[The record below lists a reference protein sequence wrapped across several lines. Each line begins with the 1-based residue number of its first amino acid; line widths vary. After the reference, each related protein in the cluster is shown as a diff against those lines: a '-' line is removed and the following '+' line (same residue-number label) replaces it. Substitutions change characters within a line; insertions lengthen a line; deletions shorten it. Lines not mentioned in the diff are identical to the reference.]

1 MAKDLFRPGEPA
13 DLIPEFKLPESAPR
27 RRGAT
32 DVGLSKVGGGRGG
45 EDIFALLDQ
54 FPVVAEPK
62 AATPASKGWGQTL
75 YEGVMGGVE
84 TAGLGMTGQTSR
96 DPAAISRQ
104 LKDTQIPRSGEEQ
117 AFDQE
122 TAGAAKAFDDAEGF
136 GAKFSAGLDILRV
149 MARNPKQAAGTV
161 AQSIG
166 MSAPAFA
173 AAGAGALAG
182 SALGP
187 VGTAVGAFT
196 GYLLGNFATNIQAET
211 AQKIEAELQS
221 RGVNTDD
228 PAAVERAIRSDPAFV
243 DIVRE
248 YGIKKGSATSAV
260 ETVADVAT
268 AGVASKASKLIKA
281 GETALSRAG
290 RGTAAAGGAMA
301 AQGVSEGLGSAAGS
315 AAVGEDVSW
324 GQALTEGAYGAV
336 AGVPDA
342 ALAWRA
348 GTARGEAPAP
358 GVAPDAPEGAGGPA
372 GGPLA
377 PAGGPEA
384 RFVGRDP
391 ATGEVTY
398 TPPLEGPPGR
408 PQIGKDPAQP
418 TDWQLVN
425 DDPRQVGG
433 VPPAPQLGYE
443 QRALPGP
450 DGQPPALGRPESV
463 GPGFTVDAQ
472 GNVTPTTPD
481 SRMADQSRAGDA
493 ARREGWLGGAVD
505 RLTAEEERR
514 MAGLGLTPDV
524 REAQA
529 SRTEPW
535 REEMQPGDVIFDGKR
550 PFMFRS
556 SAQRVAKKTG
566 GEVVPVDG
574 GKGFVVRSGKA
585 IKAPKAPA
593 GPKVPKRQQFARD
606 NPFLAFL
613 GKYGVKLDHKL
624 DITGEAGR
632 EGNKFMPYYGW
643 MFRRDGLPLD
653 LLVEPARSAGFLTQ
667 ADIDNPEDTG
677 GTRKLAEMIM
687 QAQRGEMVMDAAT
700 AERAMEAEMA
710 MAQEGEGEFN
720 WDDLA
725 DEVGVDEE
733 LEAEREA
740 IIAEAQMLADEA
752 SDDQL
757 DALVG
762 STLDAEGLTD
772 EEAWN
777 ALGGDTDVPARAEP
791 GGPAAGA
798 QEPAGAVAEGPGE
811 GRPDGGQEAG
821 APADF
826 ALTGQTP
833 DEVKQQ
839 TAAKERDA
847 AEKARRDAAPPADE
861 FVLSGSDRPVDK
873 ARAQGQMELGEA
885 PAVDAAAHE
894 AATSPK
900 NDLPAP
906 TEGQIE
912 AGNYAKGHVRI
923 SGMDIAIENPA
934 GSRRRPEWPPLKDH
948 YGYFKRTEGHDGDHV
963 DVFIRPGTQ
972 ADHDG
977 PVFVVDQRHANGRF
991 DEHKVVIGYPT
1002 LEAARAAYLS
1012 NYEKGWTGLKA
1023 ITGVPLVDFKAWLE
1037 SGDTKSEFAKRDE
1050 SRPDEYVNRPAE
1062 DKDAK
1067 YAAITDPI
1075 ERARVIATD
1084 AVQKTI
1090 GRGIFMPNTAE
1101 SFRLTAERYG
1111 VSEAALRKA
1120 VLAELERTGKGGI
1133 ADELRLMLDAAPSS
1147 DESVDL
1153 FGGSAPKKPEP
1164 RKSTTRRA
1172 NDAVKAAAPDKR
1184 REEVD
1189 RIRKVIAD
1197 GYRALGDTVAA
1208 DMMAKP
1214 WAADKP
1220 LPTAADIAGWKR
1232 ALEKAKSDASPAKAA
1247 PTTAK
1252 EPSREGQGQ
1261 EAAEAEVLKAEE
1273 RAKPAAPRSTAK
1285 KANAA
1290 LKKPGSQPT
1299 PPVAKGFVRL
1309 YHGGHDTR
1317 GETDSL
1323 WFSIDL
1329 RYAKGY
1335 ASKSSSGQ
1343 VFYVDVPAGVRD
1355 DWFGGP
1361 PEPGVVHPTNAN
1373 VPKKWADKRQ
1383 PFVEAAEPP
1392 RRSPRTGARRNLL
1405 GNLFGSRRVAN
1416 PSRAQDDALYDL
1428 REALGRQAATSG
1440 LDSAAL
1446 DGLSIATVPYNAR
1459 PIAASLKQLFG
1470 VDVVFV
1476 NGASALPGKL
1486 PFNGIYVG
1494 GRRVFIAADSARP
1507 FHQVI
1512 GHEFLHWL
1520 RRSSPDAYEDFTSRA
1535 APFLK
1540 ARATAERAGARS
1552 SEYEGYGIS
1561 DDQQKA
1567 LGWEEVYADVFGDA
1581 WADPAFWGEFLGSLK
1596 PKLAQTIAN
1605 RWRMFWLRIRLALTG
1620 KAVDSESA
1628 NPIVADLLK
1637 DAGEVRK
1644 VIASVMA
1651 QQAMQQAQDGAG
1663 VTAVRS
1669 PRSLSPNVTSID
1681 QKPREATR
1689 VPSEA
1694 EVKSWSRQQLVDWLE
1709 ANDPE
1714 FRDPQPDPEV
1724 KIEQTAT
1731 GWMVVAGD
1739 YDRDYTTYEEARA
1752 DAEDLRYPDDVPMS
1766 EEELRE
1772 VVLAMLREH
1781 IHQADGGQV
1790 IAGRFGGPPIRRS
1803 PRGGATTMP
1812 QPPGP
1817 NAKKRRAGVLDT
1829 IGMMAGGQAL
1839 ADHVTKP
1846 LYDRLVRLPGRIG
1859 RRVLGQNA
1867 TERIGAGLISDYGLS
1882 EPYVE
1887 AREVKQAEINK
1898 HLRNAKSMIDMLA
1911 GLNREQAR
1919 IAYLWMT
1926 EKPDTA
1932 TERQLMNDLPPEQRD
1947 VLQRMKKEVEKL
1959 GRAAVGYG
1967 LMSQE
1972 TFDRNRMAYLHRT
1985 YLKHEAEAGAS
1996 GRFSTAAAIRADNFK
2011 GRGLRHDVDAD
2022 RILSDAVMGQPR
2034 VSKGD
2039 KFVRLERRSP
2049 VTEGEAEAARKN
2061 GKRPPVVGSMKL
2073 RAVRYWPAGRPVP
2086 AQYASWTNDGVWEAR
2101 WLQKGQ
2107 PIGMWRDFTPEE
2119 RQRMGEIDE
2128 VRYSFAKTML
2138 NGVRDVENH
2147 KFLSW
2152 VALNYG
2158 KDVAELEKQGITVHT
2173 APSGYIT
2180 LKTLAQADYVKVPD
2194 TAIAGTKLK
2203 KYGELSGM
2211 AVPWPVW
2218 NDLRSKFGSQ
2228 PDNELVA
2235 MYDAMQKAWKISKT
2249 ALSPAVHMN
2258 NVMANVVLAD
2268 MADVTGRDIARAV
2281 EVLVKARRGDADA
2294 ILIRNRYDDSN
2305 AESGSLITIEL
2316 NEEIVGPILKQ
2327 LKGEQDVDLSRIK
2340 ASQLVDLLAH
2350 ARFPEF
2356 AAAMKA
2362 KVSASVVAKG
2372 YRAMLDLY
2380 RFEDSVF
2387 RLAKFIRDTDAG
2399 MDDLAAGRGAR
2410 DAFLNYDINAP
2421 WIQSLRRGPLPFI
2434 AFTYRAIPIL
2444 ARTAAEKPWKA
2455 AKYAA
2460 IGGALNAFGYAFLG
2474 LSGDDEDRER
2484 ALLPDEKK
2492 GTMLGVFPRLIRMPW
2507 NDDNDQAVFLDVR
2520 RWLPAGDVF
2529 DLSQS
2534 QAAAPLPGWLTPGG
2548 PLAVMMELVL
2558 NKSGFTGKPLVLE
2571 TDTPAETAV
2580 KVSDHV
2586 FKAFAPN
2593 LPVPNPGAYV
2603 LPDSMNVPGAWQTYS
2618 WAGIENAGKGVT
2630 DPFGRERSLSQ
2641 ALAGSVGIKLGS
2653 YPQDVAMRNKSLEF
2667 KSGQSEI
2674 ERQLGDI
2681 NRQQPRGGLTQEQ
2694 ANAKREAQVQKLRDL
2709 NEKLRKSMEAAR

>member
-27 RRGAT
+27 RRGST

-161 AQSIG
+161 AQSLG

-418 TDWQLVN
+418 ADWELVN

-433 VPPAPQLGYE
+433 VPPAPQLGYD
-443 QRALPGP
+443 QKALPGP

-472 GNVTPTTPD
+472 GNVVPTTPEQ
-481 SRMADQSRAGDA
+481 RMADQARGGDA

-529 SRTEPW
+529 NRTEPW

-556 SAQRVAKKTG
+556 SAERVARKTG

-624 DITGEAGR
+624 DITGEPGR

-687 QAQRGEMVMDAAT
+687 QAQRGQMVMDAAT

-710 MAQEGEGEFN
+710 MEQEGEGEFD
-720 WDDLA
+720 WDSLA

-740 IIAEAQMLADEA
+740 IIAEAQMLVDEA

-757 DALVG
+757 DALLG
-762 STLDAEGLTD
+762 ATLDAEGLTD

-798 QEPAGAVAEGPGE
+798 QEPAGAVAQGAGE

-839 TAAKERDA
+839 TAKQERDA
-847 AEKARRDAAPPADE
+847 AEKARRDAAPSADE
-861 FVLSGSDRPVDK
+861 FVLSGSDRPADK
-873 ARAQGQMELGEA
+873 ARAQGQTELDEA
-885 PAVDAAAHE
+885 PAPAAPKPKPSPNAKPTYAARKVAPETAQKIIEWARKNGFKSTLKPEDLHVTIAYSRDPIDVAAVEPDENGDELVVYGGWRKVEPLGDKGAVVLKFGSGELESRWQQYRDAGASWDWDEYQAHITITYDGAGVDLSKVKKFAGPIVLGPEYTTDLDVDAVDKVE
-894 AATSPK
+894 EVPATKPS
-900 NDLPAP
+900 
-906 TEGQIE
+906 
-912 AGNYAKGHVRI
+912 V
-923 SGMDIAIENPA
+923 
-934 GSRRRPEWPPLKDH
+934 
-948 YGYFKRTEGHDGDHV
+948 
-963 DVFIRPGTQ
+963 
-972 ADHDG
+972 
-977 PVFVVDQRHANGRF
+977 
-991 DEHKVVIGYPT
+991 
-1002 LEAARAAYLS
+1002 
-1012 NYEKGWTGLKA
+1012 
-1023 ITGVPLVDFKAWLE
+1023 
-1037 SGDTKSEFAKRDE
+1037 TK
-1050 SRPDEYVNRPAE
+1050 
-1062 DKDAK
+1062 
-1067 YAAITDPI
+1067 
-1075 ERARVIATD
+1075 
-1084 AVQKTI
+1084 
-1090 GRGIFMPNTAE
+1090 
-1101 SFRLTAERYG
+1101 
-1111 VSEAALRKA
+1111 
-1120 VLAELERTGKGGI
+1120 
-1133 ADELRLMLDAAPSS
+1133 
-1147 DESVDL
+1147 
-1153 FGGSAPKKPEP
+1153 
-1164 RKSTTRRA
+1164 RA

-1189 RIRKVIAD
+1189 RIRKVISD

-1214 WAADKP
+1214 WPADKP
-1220 LPTAADIAGWKR
+1220 LPNAADIAGWKR
-1232 ALEKAKSDASPAKAA
+1232 ALEKTKGEQAKASEPPKTVTQKAEKAVAKPKPPKAPPAADKPIPKRSPRQTASEAFAKWFGDSKVVDDNGEPLRVYHGTTKDFAAFDPNAPRTAIPLPGMFFSPDPEVASLYASYGRELRDYEGFFVGAEGGNVKPVYLSMQNPMDIDASDGVN
-1247 PTTAK
+1247 
-1252 EPSREGQGQ
+1252 RGL
-1261 EAAEAEVLKAEE
+1261 V
-1273 RAKPAAPRSTAK
+1273 
-1285 KANAA
+1285 
-1290 LKKPGSQPT
+1290 PGSVIREMIEDAQR
-1299 PPVAKGFVRL
+1299 K
-1309 YHGGHDTR
+1309 GHDGVILR
-1317 GETDSL
+1317 GWRDGSGPVQYIVFRPEQ
-1323 WFSIDL
+1323 I
-1329 RYAKGY
+1329 
-1335 ASKSSSGQ
+1335 KSAIGNDGS
-1343 VFYVDVPAGVRD
+1343 FD
-1355 DWFGGP
+1355 
-1361 PEPGVVHPTNAN
+1361 PTN
-1373 VPKKWADKRQ
+1373 PDIT
-1383 PFVEAAEPP
+1383 
-1392 RRSPRTGARRNLL
+1392 RSPRTGARRNLL

-1440 LDSAAL
+1440 LDSTAL

-1459 PIAASLKQLFG
+1459 PIAAALKQLFG
-1470 VDVVFV
+1470 VDIVFV
-1476 NGASALPGKL
+1476 HGAAALPKQL
-1486 PFNGIYVG
+1486 SFNGIYTG

-1520 RRSSPDAYEDFTSRA
+1520 KRSSPDAYEDFTRRA

-1581 WADPAFWGEFLGSLK
+1581 WADPAFWSEFLGSLK

-1620 KAVDSESA
+1620 KAVEAESA
-1628 NPIVADLLK
+1628 NPLVADLLK
-1637 DAGEVRK
+1637 DAGQVRA

-1651 QQAMQQAQDGAG
+1651 AQARGGATAPAGGAAVRTPRQTATEAFRSWFGESKVVDSIGKPKVMYRGRAPDSGNVMRSSVPYFTDVREYAAEYAEEGDEGGEVVGAYLSIKNPASRDDVLRVLEDLGREPLVEGRETAYLEQQPEVVAALKARGFDG
-1663 VTAVRS
+1663 VTGLDDRFDDRGEMTSWAPFSPEQIKSATDNDGSFDPANPDITRS
-1669 PRSLSPNVTSID
+1669 PRSLKSRLRKEGRQPQSKEEASRWLSDGWSMFVSHEMDEGQDLTPVTSDEQFDGYQPEQIIGLPPSGPAVMRSARGAAKEAGDAID
-1681 QKPREATR
+1681 RLKQGGGFKDYRRAMSAWFERRTEVMGSLPDRTYYLTERYKTLGTIARYEEIAEGIRDTFADASAKDKGQLYAYLTTKGASTDLIENAALRKKAEDTKYNIGVVGDALVRAGMLPQASREKYRDQYLPRLYLAHLLKEDDWRAIGAGKKPSDMGYLKARQDIPEEVRR
-1689 VPSEA
+1689 VILG
-1694 EVKSWSRQQLVDWLE
+1694 EVKDPGYLAAMAIVRPMRDVALLEFMTKITGRDGLVLPESVMEWQGRKVTPIWLKNEADRLRHQSRYMEDRGDAAKAVALADRMDR
-1709 ANDPE
+1709 AADP
-1714 FRDPQPDPEV
+1714 V
-1724 KIEQTAT
+1724 
-1731 GWMVVAGD
+1731 M
-1739 YDRDYTTYEEARA
+1739 DR
-1752 DAEDLRYPDDVPMS
+1752 L
-1766 EEELRE
+1766 
-1772 VVLAMLREH
+1772 
-1781 IHQADGGQV
+1781 
-1790 IAGRFGGPPIRRS
+1790 
-1803 PRGGATTMP
+1803 
-1812 QPPGP
+1812 
-1817 NAKKRRAGVLDT
+1817 RAGVHTDWKQLPDSPRYGRLRGLYVRREVFDDLVGVYELTPEDLHWADPRSIFGYGGTGTKITQAWKVGKVTLNPGSQVRNMVSNMVMLQLSGVSLPMVVPRVVQAIRQIKDGGPAWEIAKKYGVTEVSFTSQELIRLKRDAIKLQLDT
-1829 IGMMAGGQAL
+1829 EGMHPLRRMQLMATAIAAPLINKAGDFHQMMEQIGKTAKIIDEMAKGKDEATAALEAQKWLFDYSLVPQWVRYARNAPIGSPFLTWMFKSAPRMAEVAALHPQRLLPWVGLMASLPYLAAMAVGGDDDDWRTMKELLPEWARKRGHVSAVPMRDSAGRIQFMDLGPYLPWTMWTDFIRNTARGEPAQAAGDLGSALLSGGPIGSLLMAMATGVDPFTDREIVPKGEPPSKQAAAWMSYVWTLAMPPVITEQGFAGKVYQAASGNTNRYGDPRTTGGQAAMNL
-1839 ADHVTKP
+1839 LGLNLYGINPDTTVAMEMSKMSREINDTKIR
-1846 LYDRLVRLPGRIG
+1846 LMQRLQDR
-1859 RRVLGQNA
+1859 
-1867 TERIGAGLISDYGLS
+1867 GLS
-1882 EPYVE
+1882 
-1887 AREVKQAEINK
+1887 AEKRQEIMAEYSDEIRRRAKKAGEYIQKANTLSPE
-1898 HLRNAKSMIDMLA
+1898 LRV
-1911 GLNREQAR
+1911 Q
-1919 IAYLWMT
+1919 
-1926 EKPDTA
+1926 
-1932 TERQLMNDLPPEQRD
+1932 
-1947 VLQRMKKEVEKL
+1947 
-1959 GRAAVGYG
+1959 
-1967 LMSQE
+1967 
-1972 TFDRNRMAYLHRT
+1972 
-1985 YLKHEAEAGAS
+1985 
-1996 GRFSTAAAIRADNFK
+1996 
-2011 GRGLRHDVDAD
+2011 
-2022 RILSDAVMGQPR
+2022 
-2034 VSKGD
+2034 
-2039 KFVRLERRSP
+2039 
-2049 VTEGEAEAARKN
+2049 
-2061 GKRPPVVGSMKL
+2061 
-2073 RAVRYWPAGRPVP
+2073 
-2086 AQYASWTNDGVWEAR
+2086 
-2101 WLQKGQ
+2101 
-2107 PIGMWRDFTPEE
+2107 
-2119 RQRMGEIDE
+2119 
-2128 VRYSFAKTML
+2128 
-2138 NGVRDVENH
+2138 
-2147 KFLSW
+2147 
-2152 VALNYG
+2152 
-2158 KDVAELEKQGITVHT
+2158 LEK
-2173 APSGYIT
+2173 
-2180 LKTLAQADYVKVPD
+2180 
-2194 TAIAGTKLK
+2194 
-2203 KYGELSGM
+2203 
-2211 AVPWPVW
+2211 
-2218 NDLRSKFGSQ
+2218 
-2228 PDNELVA
+2228 
-2235 MYDAMQKAWKISKT
+2235 
-2249 ALSPAVHMN
+2249 
-2258 NVMANVVLAD
+2258 
-2268 MADVTGRDIARAV
+2268 
-2281 EVLVKARRGDADA
+2281 
-2294 ILIRNRYDDSN
+2294 
-2305 AESGSLITIEL
+2305 
-2316 NEEIVGPILKQ
+2316 
-2327 LKGEQDVDLSRIK
+2327 
-2340 ASQLVDLLAH
+2340 
-2350 ARFPEF
+2350 
-2356 AAAMKA
+2356 
-2362 KVSASVVAKG
+2362 
-2372 YRAMLDLY
+2372 
-2380 RFEDSVF
+2380 
-2387 RLAKFIRDTDAG
+2387 
-2399 MDDLAAGRGAR
+2399 
-2410 DAFLNYDINAP
+2410 
-2421 WIQSLRRGPLPFI
+2421 
-2434 AFTYRAIPIL
+2434 
-2444 ARTAAEKPWKA
+2444 
-2455 AKYAA
+2455 
-2460 IGGALNAFGYAFLG
+2460 
-2474 LSGDDEDRER
+2474 
-2484 ALLPDEKK
+2484 
-2492 GTMLGVFPRLIRMPW
+2492 
-2507 NDDNDQAVFLDVR
+2507 
-2520 RWLPAGDVF
+2520 
-2529 DLSQS
+2529 
-2534 QAAAPLPGWLTPGG
+2534 TP
-2548 PLAVMMELVL
+2548 
-2558 NKSGFTGKPLVLE
+2558 
-2571 TDTPAETAV
+2571 
-2580 KVSDHV
+2580 
-2586 FKAFAPN
+2586 
-2593 LPVPNPGAYV
+2593 
-2603 LPDSMNVPGAWQTYS
+2603 
-2618 WAGIENAGKGVT
+2618 
-2630 DPFGRERSLSQ
+2630 
-2641 ALAGSVGIKLGS
+2641 
-2653 YPQDVAMRNKSLEF
+2653 
-2667 KSGQSEI
+2667 
-2674 ERQLGDI
+2674 
-2681 NRQQPRGGLTQEQ
+2681 
-2694 ANAKREAQVQKLRDL
+2694 
-2709 NEKLRKSMEAAR
+2709 